1 MSSVLFQGGSYNRNN
16 QARSDTR
23 RLEARLAE
31 AEKKITEFQFVIAT
45 LQKTTGTGSVG
56 PAGPP
61 GPPGPAGPMG
71 PMGPSGPAGPA
82 GENAQSQQS

>member
-23 RLEARLAE
+23 RLETRLAE
-31 AEKKITEFQFVIAT
+31 AEKKIAEFQFIIGT
-45 LQKTTGTGSVG
+45 LQKTASAGSVG

-61 GPPGPAGPMG
+61 GPMGPAGPMG
-71 PMGPSGPAGPA
+71 PMGPAGPSGPA
-82 GENAQSQQS
+82 GENAPGSS